1 MVYIGKK
8 YWRQSECS
16 SIRKWW
22 NQEWHIPAMKYCEA
36 TQKNY
41 RAILTNL
48 EGLPRGSTK

>member
-1 MVYIGKK
+1 MVYNGKK

-22 NQEWHIPAMKYCEA
+22 NQERYIHIMEYYKAI
-36 TQKNY
+36 QKNY
-41 RAILTNL
+41 RAILTDL